1 MKNADVNSNIREKV
15 KQEKENKR
23 MSKCLF
29 NEKKNILYDISQSII
44 KSTKIS

>member
-15 KQEKENKR
+15 KQEKENKM
-23 MSKCLF
+23 MSKYLF

>member
-23 MSKCLF
+23 MSKYLF